1 MWKILLYPS
10 KCILLLALL
19 CVGVFASP
27 LSSQS
32 HPQLERRVSSS
43 AGVVYTVYLARFD
56 PYSHWMSR
64 TDPFDA
70 HQEVRILLRS
80 TGTVIHEVGFEFT
93 ISQNRPMIRKV
104 PVPFPEISL
113 VKIGTTPV
121 VNIDA
126 TAQSI
131 LDITNQLT
139 PKGGTSGSQ
148 SQSFPL
154 IMSDLAFVQAYL
166 RFAGLNNSPVWK
178 SLARKL
184 NEKRAEW
191 YKTQLPPMS

>member
-1 MWKILLYPS
+1 MWNIHLYPTN
-10 KCILLLALL
+10 CILLIALL
-19 CVGVFASP
+19 GVGVFASP
-27 LSSQS
+27 LSSRA
-32 HPQLERRVSSS
+32 HPQMERPLISS
-43 AGVVYTVYLARFD
+43 AAVVYNVYLARFN
-56 PYSHWMSR
+56 PYTWWISK

-80 TGTVIHEVGFEFT
+80 TGPVFHEVGFEFV
-93 ISQNRPMIRKV
+93 ISIEGPMIRKV
-104 PVPFPEISL
+104 TEPFPEDSL

-126 TAQSI
+126 TVKSI

-148 SQSFPL
+148 SQSIL
-154 IMSDLAFVQAYL
+154 LMSDLDFVHAYL
-166 RFAGLNNSPVWK
+166 RFAALNNSPVWK

-191 YKTQLPPMS
+191 SETHLLPM